1 MSCLS
6 HRVNESNKICPW
18 QLASYVSLLP
28 LVKCEIIINAYIFP
42 FCTYCLLLFFHI
54 SIISSRSIVDV
65 INVLVIIVCRQHDI
79 HYHSSQIIL
88 SHIIIDI
95 FNDVVGV
102 RTIIYC
108 MMFLFICIHD
118 VYIIMFPVMLASL
131 LCFLSKK
138 FVFLCFV
145 FFKFPVER
153 FNVLIE
159 IIICFVTF
167 PSFGN

>member
-1 MSCLS
+1 MWNVICDRHFMSCLS

-18 QLASYVSLLP
+18 QLASYASLLP

-102 RTIIYC
+102 RTITILKFIAWCFYLYVYT
-108 MMFLFICIHD
+108 MFT
-118 VYIIMFPVMLASL
+118 S
-131 LCFLSKK
+131 
-138 FVFLCFV
+138 
-145 FFKFPVER
+145 
-153 FNVLIE
+153 
-159 IIICFVTF
+159 
-167 PSFGN
+167 